1 MRQGKKQWQI
11 KVSKGMTYDRVLIVP
26 TAPIAKFVASGAYL
40 AEGPASSFY
49 VAVTRAK
56 QSVAIV
62 LDKAGG
68 SLLPYWRPDSLVAKE
83 I

>member
-1 MRQGKKQWQI
+1 MRSGKNFEFDFLNF
-11 KVSKGMTYDRVLIVP
+11 KVSKGMTFERVLIIP
-26 TAPIAKFVASGAYL
+26 TEPIKKFIQSGTFL
-40 AEGPASSFY
+40 GSISASSFY

-62 LDKAGG
+62 LDVAGAAK
-68 SLLPYWRPDSLVAKE
+68 LPIWQPT